1 MLNKYATQ
9 WRRPH
14 TRSRGYCHAPEA
26 WQQLPLFPTLD
37 DQRRPSFVVGPWVR
51 SAVSLTLLLAV
62 AITSYVGYRPS
73 ESTDGPLPA
82 DEVPAPQDL
91 SAIPAHIKAAAARH
105 RVPEALIFAIISVES
120 ASNPR
125 AVSPKGAMGLM
136 QLMPET
142 AAIVGVR
149 DRRNP
154 PENIE
159 GGVRHLR
166 ALMDRFGNNLPLIL
180 AAYNAGEQPVIS
192 HNGIPPYP
200 ETRRFVARVLLRLG
214 DRRTAERLV
223 AQAQPVPPPQRVSH
237 RSPQYAQ
244 WAEALP
250 SSHETGL
257 RPATVVVA
265 LIQSDAPL
273 GASKAPLRDHDTEE
287 GQRALGASTTQAP

>member
-1 MLNKYATQ
+1 MLSKYANQ

-14 TRSRGYCHAPEA
+14 TRSRENCHAPEA
-26 WQQLPLFPTLD
+26 WQQLSLFPPLD
-37 DQRRPSFVVGPWVR
+37 DQRRPSFVVGPWVPT
-51 SAVSLTLLLAV
+51 AVSLTLLLAL
-62 AITSYVGYRPS
+62 AITSYVGDRRS
-73 ESTDGPLPA
+73 ESTDGPHTT

-223 AQAQPVPPPQRVSH
+223 AQAQPVPPPQWVSH

-244 WAEALP
+244 WAAAIP
-250 SSHETGL
+250 SSHENGP
-257 RPATVVVA
+257 RSATVVVA

-273 GASKAPLRDHDTEE
+273 GASKALLRDRDTEE

>member
-1 MLNKYATQ
+1 LSKYANQ
-9 WRRPH
+9 WRRPPTH
-14 TRSRGYCHAPEA
+14 SRGDCHAPEG

-37 DQRRPSFVVGPWVR
+37 DQWRPSFVLMPCVR

-62 AITSYVGYRPS
+62 TITSYVGDRS
-73 ESTDGPLPA
+73 TESTDGPHPTE
-82 DEVPAPQDL
+82 EVPAPQDL
-91 SAIPAHIKAAAARH
+91 SAIPAHIKAAAARY
-105 RVPEALIFAIISVES
+105 RVPEALILAIISVES

-142 AAIVGVR
+142 AAIVGVHDR
-149 DRRNP
+149 DNP

-214 DRRTAERLV
+214 DRRIAERLV
-223 AQAQPVPPPQRVSH
+223 TQAQPVPPPQWVSR
-237 RSPQYAQ
+237 RSPQSAQ
-244 WAEALP
+244 WAAAIP
-250 SSHETGL
+250 SSHENGP
-257 RPATVVVA
+257 RPATVGVA
-265 LIQSDAPL
+265 LIRSEPRL
-273 GASKAPLRDHDTEE
+273 GRLRHRPE
-287 GQRALGASTTQAP
+287 TTT